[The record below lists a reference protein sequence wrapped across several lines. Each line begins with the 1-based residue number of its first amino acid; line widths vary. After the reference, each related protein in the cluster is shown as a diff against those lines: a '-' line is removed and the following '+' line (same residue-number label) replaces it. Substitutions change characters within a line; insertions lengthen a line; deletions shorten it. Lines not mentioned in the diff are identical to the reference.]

1 MAAAAAHTGL
11 VAAAWINPPPPT
23 AAGWLGVD
31 AASLLFLSI
40 TSVLFLAAS
49 VYAVGYLAGEVRPG
63 MHHNDEEE
71 LPFENFPE
79 AVFAGCLLLFL
90 ATMTLVAVSRH
101 FGLIWVGVEATTLA
115 SALLIYFH
123 RRSPLAGGHLEV
135 PA

>member
-1 MAAAAAHTGL
+1 MLTPTLASLAAFVLRPNWPRGGLLVAAAAAHTGL

-71 LPFENFPE
+71 LPFENFP
-79 AVFAGCLLLFL
+79 
-90 ATMTLVAVSRH
+90 
-101 FGLIWVGVEATTLA
+101 
-115 SALLIYFH
+115 
-123 RRSPLAGGHLEV
+123 RRCSPA
-135 PA
+135 AC